1 MFSYSFQNLPAYA
14 VPHIQNRDRLELFA
28 LHKQAV
34 TGDAPASLPSSATG
48 PEKAKYQSWRSKSGL
63 SVAEAMQIYLQ
74 ESDRQ
79 VRVYGTTALPQT
91 PQSTPTTTPVNS
103 NNTPRGLAAI
113 PLLCAA
119 ASESRPA
126 YLRRLSQT
134 PLESAWWGRQEPLCA
149 TPNTLASLPESLVI
163 MMARLIEF
171 VSLST
176 STRALQAFLWPVH
189 NCLLSVWMGVILL
202 STMMEYAW
210 AMLQTI
216 IWGARRTGV
225 SLASVWNERIP
236 MVSQSISS
244 LCESHQALSCR
255 LVGLVFLPVP
265 TMTNVLQQS
274 GLTVATVIYLA
285 LLSMTWW
292 YWFLVVPWL
301 VTCLLGTALAS
312 GTCFGL
318 IDLAGM

>member
-1 MFSYSFQNLPAYA
+1 
-14 VPHIQNRDRLELFA
+14 

-63 SVAEAMQIYLQ
+63 SIAEAMQLYLQ

-91 PQSTPTTTPVNS
+91 PQTTPNNPPVNN

-126 YLRRLSQT
+126 YLRRLGQT
-134 PLESAWWGRQEPLCA
+134 PLESAWWGRQEALCA

-163 MMARLIEF
+163 MMARLVEY
-171 VSLST
+171 VSLSS
-176 STRALQAFLWPVH
+176 STRSLQAFLWPVH
-189 NCLLSVWMGVILL
+189 NCLLSAWMGVILL
-202 STMMEYAW
+202 STMVEYAW

-216 IWGARRTGV
+216 VWGARRTGV

-255 LVGLVFLPVP
+255 LVGLVFMPVP
-265 TMTNVLQQS
+265 ATTNVLQQS
-274 GLTVATVIYLA
+274 GLTLATVVYLA

-301 VTCLLGTALAS
+301 VACLLGTALAS
-312 GTCFGL
+312 GACFGL

>member
-1 MFSYSFQNLPAYA
+1 MFAYSFKNFPLCLCFS
-14 VPHIQNRDRLELFA
+14 IQNRDRLELFA

-63 SVAEAMQIYLQ
+63 SVAEAMQLYLQ

-91 PQSTPTTTPVNS
+91 PLTTPNSTPGNN

-126 YLRRLSQT
+126 YLRRLGQT

-149 TPNTLASLPESLVI
+149 SPNTLASLPESLVI
-163 MMARLIEF
+163 MMARLIEY
-171 VSLST
+171 VSLSS

-189 NCLLSVWMGVILL
+189 NCLLSTWMGVILL
-202 STMMEYAW
+202 STIMEYAW
-210 AMLQTI
+210 AMLRTI
-216 IWGARRTGV
+216 VWGARRTGIT
-225 SLASVWNERIP
+225 LASVWNERIP

-255 LVGLVFLPVP
+255 LVGLIFLPIP
-265 TMTNVLQQS
+265 TTTNVLQQS
-274 GLTVATVIYLA
+274 SLTLATVIYLV

-301 VTCLLGTALAS
+301 VACLLGTALAS